1 MAASCADLLVPFPV
15 PQGYSGRGYQPDPY
29 VMYDQPG
36 AYYGTSHYPPGG
48 YGSPAHHLPFSPYDP
63 HHQQQQEVLRGHSPY
78 SAAAAGSGGPGGSG
92 DPYMSGSH
100 AMAAAG
106 AEVRA
111 VFSSEPDLLQW
122 VTAVPTQCD
131 VTTLTSWGDRL
142 RACTISSTAPQEA
155 LLGGTDH
162 NWIHTGEAV
171 KILQMLEMH
180 DISLRLLELSGIS
193 RPVAMLRCHPD
204 PQIATLAARVTQR
217 WRAIAQAALNR
228 ASTALG
234 GYLPRHPGG
243 AHPYQQ
249 HPQQQGLLA
258 GSPSTGG
265 TMYVM

>member
-1 MAASCADLLVPFPV
+1 V
-15 PQGYSGRGYQPDPY
+15 PQGYSGLGFQPEPY
-29 VMYDQPG
+29 GLYDQAG

-48 YGSPAHHLPFSPYDP
+48 YSSPAHHLPFSPYD
-63 HHQQQQEVLRGHSPY
+63 HHQQQQEALRHSPF
-78 SAAAAGSGGPGGSG
+78 SAAAGGSGGGS
-92 DPYMSGSH
+92 DSYMGGSH
-100 AMAAAG
+100 AIAAAG

-111 VFSSEPDLLQW
+111 VFSSEPDLMQW
-122 VTAVPTQCD
+122 VTAVPTQRD

-142 RACTISSTAPQEA
+142 RTATISDTAPQEVMMGVSP
-155 LLGGTDH
+155 L
-162 NWIHTGEAV
+162 NWMHTGEAI

-228 ASTALG
+228 ASQALG
-234 GYLPRHPGG
+234 GYLPRHPGHG
-243 AHPYQQ
+243 HPYQQ
-249 HPQQQGLLA
+249 HPQQQGHMA